1 MATPTNS
8 DCNLVD
14 EFEESFQQC
23 LSILTKDEGLGN
35 SGTGASGGLTV
46 DKDEGRAEIEQ
57 ATMRFID
64 LARQMEAFFLQKRF
78 LLSALKP
85 EMLVKEEINELKLEL
100 ARKEEL
106 IKRHNDKIAVWQNM
120 LSDLQGWAQS
130 PAQGPAPSGLPNG
143 NQSGQNQQA
152 SGGSGNAS
160 MQQQQ
165 QILQH
170 QQQLQQQL
178 QQQQQQQQHPQLQQ
192 QLQQQMQHP
201 LQSQVQQ
208 GSGGPPTSG
217 LQGVGV
223 PVNQQGMFM
232 AQGGV
237 GGRAT
242 GFPVGGMGSSALQGP
257 LAYLEKT
264 TSNIGMPERRS

>member
-8 DCNLVD
+8 NGNLVD
-14 EFEESFQQC
+14 EFEEAFQQC

-35 SGTGASGGLTV
+35 NGTGASGGLTV
-46 DKDEGRAEIEQ
+46 DKDEGRAEMEQ
-57 ATMRFID
+57 ATMRFVD

-85 EMLVKEEINELKLEL
+85 ELVVKEEIQELKIEL

-106 IKRHNDKIAVWQNM
+106 IKRHNEKIAVWQNM

-130 PAQGPAPSGLPNG
+130 PAQGPAPSGLPNA

-152 SGGSGNAS
+152 AGGSSNAS
-160 MQQQQ
+160 IQQQQ
-165 QILQH
+165 MLQH

-178 QQQQQQQQHPQLQQ
+178 QQQQQQQQQHPQLQQ
-192 QLQQQMQHP
+192 QLQHP
-201 LQSQVQQ
+201 LQQQVQQ
-208 GSGGPPTSG
+208 GTGGPPTSG

-232 AQGGV
+232 AQGV
-237 GGRAT
+237 AGGRAT

>member
-8 DCNLVD
+8 NGNLVD
-14 EFEESFQQC
+14 EFEEAFQQC
-23 LSILTKDEGLGN
+23 LGVLTKDEGLAT
-35 SGTGASGGLTV
+35 SGSGISGLTM
-46 DKDEGRAEIEQ
+46 DKDEGRVEMEQ

-78 LLSALKP
+78 LPSALKP
-85 EMLVKEEINELKLEL
+85 ELVVKEEINELKLEL

-106 IKRHNDKIAVWQNM
+106 IKRHNEKIAVWQNM

-130 PAQGPAPSGLPNG
+130 PAQGPAPNGLPSG

-152 SGGSGNAS
+152 TGGGGNAT

-165 QILQH
+165 QMLQH

-178 QQQQQQQQHPQLQQ
+178 QQQQQQHPQLQQ
-192 QLQQQMQHP
+192 QLQQHP
-201 LQSQVQQ
+201 LQQQVQQ

-223 PVNQQGMFM
+223 SVSQQGMFM

-237 GGRAT
+237 GARAA
-242 GFPVGGMGSSALQGP
+242 GFPVGAVGSSALQGP
-257 LAYLEKT
+257 LAFLEKT

>member
-8 DCNLVD
+8 GGNLVD

-35 SGTGASGGLTV
+35 SGTGASGGLIV
-46 DKDEGRAEIEQ
+46 DKDEGRAEMEQ

-85 EMLVKEEINELKLEL
+85 ELCVKEEIQDLRSEL
-100 ARKEEL
+100 ARKEDL
-106 IKRHNDKIAVWQNM
+106 IRRHNEKIAVWQNM

-130 PAQGPAPSGLPNG
+130 PAQGPAPSGNINVTL
-143 NQSGQNQQA
+143 
-152 SGGSGNAS
+152 
-160 MQQQQ
+160 
-165 QILQH
+165 
-170 QQQLQQQL
+170 
-178 QQQQQQQQHPQLQQ
+178 
-192 QLQQQMQHP
+192 
-201 LQSQVQQ
+201 QVQQ

-223 PVNQQGMFM
+223 PVSQQGMFM

>member
-8 DCNLVD
+8 GGNLVD

-35 SGTGASGGLTV
+35 SGTGASGGLIV
-46 DKDEGRAEIEQ
+46 DKDEGRAEMEQ

-85 EMLVKEEINELKLEL
+85 ELCVKEEIQDLRSEL
-100 ARKEEL
+100 ARKEDL
-106 IKRHNDKIAVWQNM
+106 IRRHNEKIAVWQNM

-130 PAQGPAPSGLPNG
+130 PAQGPSPSGLPNG
-143 NQSGQNQQA
+143 NQSGQNPQTA
-152 SGGSGNAS
+152 SGSGNAS

-178 QQQQQQQQHPQLQQ
+178 QQQQQQQHPQLQQ

-201 LQSQVQQ
+201 LQSQEEENKCEKETTDSTIELSDSDVEILEE
-208 GSGGPPTSG
+208 TG
-217 LQGVGV
+217 LFI
-223 PVNQQGMFM
+223 PFSD
-232 AQGGV
+232 
-237 GGRAT
+237 
-242 GFPVGGMGSSALQGP
+242 FPSLSDFYFV
-257 LAYLEKT
+257 
-264 TSNIGMPERRS
+264 